1 MGCRYIGFVGSIW
14 EGKSLYIL
22 LEKFL
27 FFSLLVRNVVL
38 RVCKR
43 LMIFLI
49 FFVVLF
55 EEDIGFVLDVW
66 EWYFCEEI
74 WDLGFILLL
83 LWFRIKELLNRLL
96 E

>member
-1 MGCRYIGFVGSIW
+1 MGCKYIGFVGSIW

-22 LEKFL
+22 LERFV

-74 WDLGFILLL
+74 WDLCFVLLL
-83 LWFRIKELLNRLL
+83 LWFRIEELLNRLL

>member
-83 LWFRIKELLNRLL
+83 LWFRIEELLNRLL

>member
-1 MGCRYIGFVGSIW
+1 MGCRYIDFVGIIW

-22 LEKFL
+22 LERFL

-55 EEDIGFVLDVW
+55 EEDIGFVLDV
-66 EWYFCEEI
+66 
-74 WDLGFILLL
+74 
-83 LWFRIKELLNRLL
+83 
-96 E
+96 

>member
-22 LEKFL
+22 LERFL

-55 EEDIGFVLDVW
+55 EEDIGFVLDVC

-74 WDLGFILLL
+74 
-83 LWFRIKELLNRLL
+83 
-96 E
+96 